1 MLPELVVGDEAVV
14 SWRELDGILHIDG
27 PAIIE
32 NKITDV
38 ENHTGGVLTV
48 RLVVRFSSTF

>member
-14 SWRELDGILHIDG
+14 SWRELDGVLHVDS

-38 ENHTGGVLTV
+38 ENHTGGVLAV
-48 RLVVRFSSTF
+48 HLVVHFRGVF

>member
-14 SWRELDGILHIDG
+14 SWRELDGVLHVDG

-38 ENHTGGVLTV
+38 ENHTGGVLAV
-48 RLVVRFSSTF
+48 RLVVHFRGAF